1 MTRKEL
7 MRRIGLGKDWRFV
20 RFDHEEVVAQHI
32 PRETMGDLV
41 LRRIDCVFYRTGN
54 YKLLGS

>member
-20 RFDHEEVVAQHI
+20 RFDHEEVIAQHI
-32 PRETMGDLV
+32 P
-41 LRRIDCVFYRTGN
+41 TGKKWGFR
-54 YKLLGS
+54 Y